1 MLPRPPS
8 PNPPAYSAPYGSA
21 INVNHPIS
29 APMERKQKQRGIIGI
44 TAGAEDTKYQAKY
57 KELKKKVKE
66 IEADNDRLYF
76 KLLLAKKN
84 IRRMNLERAILYE
97 RLAAVPPTPGRHT
110 QELPAEQDPIFHP
123 QPPVPPE
130 HARVIDPN
138 DREVAEYMR
147 AHPNARLITGPDGR
161 VVAIEDTP
169 TVDSRGAAVPS
180 GPPPPHGI
188 PLVHGFRHDSGP
200 GYDPARQLP
209 PPPPMIPLMQPAP
222 EPYPEPSMPSE
233 QQAHS
238 YSYAQSRPPPPLKS
252 HSHSSSSHHSRSS
265 SARPDLESVAAG
277 NVHMDAQTG
286 PYAVHSRSPNL
297 PGEPHVDHRHRR
309 SDVQDHAHSHAH
321 HIPHQHVQIAHQN
334 RPLSPSLVSPTGHG
348 RDSTRIHNHQRIG
361 PGANIH
367 RERDPERERELQQ
380 QLQYER
386 ELERERE
393 EQRAIEL
400 RHRLAMEEQ
409 EDELWAQEEARARAR
424 ALSRSRSP
432 GPVSRPG
439 GSRDTSRPGSGQA
452 HDHDRMQ
459 RTYAPHV
466 SNLLGIE
473 RESGLDDDERG
484 LSPSSRDRT
493 LANETPQSSGL
504 ESRRRPR
511 DQMEIDDRYD
521 EPRAVNEGGAASGG
535 AVNANGNRG
544 SKRPHS
550 DEDADAGHPAYG
562 KGEGVLDERMEED
575 A

>member
-8 PNPPAYSAPYGSA
+8 PNPPYAPPHGGNYNASLTNAYD
-21 INVNHPIS
+21 
-29 APMERKQKQRGIIGI
+29 RKQKQRSIMGI

-123 QPPVPPE
+123 QPPAPPE
-130 HARVIDPN
+130 NARAIDPN
-138 DREVAEYMR
+138 DREVVEYMH
-147 AHPNARLITGPDGR
+147 AHPNARIVTGPDGR

-169 TVDSRGAAVPS
+169 TVDARGAPVPS

-209 PPPPMIPLMQPAP
+209 PPPHMIPLIQHAP
-222 EPYPEPSMPSE
+222 ELHPEPVLSNDP
-233 QQAHS
+233 QAHEYS
-238 YSYAQSRPPPPLKS
+238 YSQSRPPPPLKS

-265 SARPDLESVAAG
+265 SARPDLEPIAG
-277 NVHMDAQTG
+277 LSHVDAHAG
-286 PYAVHSRSPNL
+286 PFRGHSHSPVV
-297 PGEPHVDHRHRR
+297 PGEPQNEHRGPRHSVQESHVH
-309 SDVQDHAHSHAH
+309 QL
-321 HIPHQHVQIAHQN
+321 PHQHIHVPQQH
-334 RPLSPSLVSPTGHG
+334 RPSSPPLVSPTAHG
-348 RDSTRIHNHQRIG
+348 RDGRIHNHQRIG
-361 PGANIH
+361 PGAHIH
-367 RERDPERERELQQ
+367 RERDTERDRELQQ

-409 EDELWAQEEARARAR
+409 EEEALWAQEEARVRAR
-424 ALSRSRSP
+424 ALSRSGSP
-432 GPVSRPG
+432 GPHPGESRG
-439 GSRDTSRPGSGQA
+439 TSRPASGQA
-452 HDHDRMQ
+452 HDHDRVQ
-459 RTYAPHV
+459 RPYAPHV

-473 RESGLDDDERG
+473 RDPGLNDDQRDVG
-484 LSPSSRDRT
+484 SSSRDRT
-493 LANETPQSSGL
+493 LAAETPQPSGA
-504 ESRRRPR
+504 ESRKRSREE
-511 DQMEIDDRYD
+511 MEVDDRY
-521 EPRAVNEGGAASGG
+521 EGEGRAANEAGTSSRGS
-535 AVNANGNRG
+535 VMSNGNRT
-544 SKRPHS
+544 SKRTHP
-550 DEDADAGHPAYG
+550 DEVADAGHPAYG
-562 KGEGVLDERMEED
+562 NEEDIPEDRMEED

>member
-8 PNPPAYSAPYGSA
+8 PNPPYAPPHGGNYNSSLTNA
-21 INVNHPIS
+21 FD
-29 APMERKQKQRGIIGI
+29 RKQKQRGIVGI

-123 QPPVPPE
+123 QPPAPPE
-130 HARVIDPN
+130 NARVIDPN
-138 DREVAEYMR
+138 DREVSEYMR

-169 TVDSRGAAVPS
+169 AVDARGAPVPS

-200 GYDPARQLP
+200 GFDPARQLP
-209 PPPPMIPLMQPAP
+209 PPPPMIPLMQHAP
-222 EPYPEPSMPSE
+222 EPHPEPVLSNDP
-233 QQAHS
+233 QAHGYP
-238 YSYAQSRPPPPLKS
+238 YSQSRPPPPLKS
-252 HSHSSSSHHSRSS
+252 HSHSSSSHQSRSS
-265 SARPDLESVAAG
+265 SARPDLEPIAG
-277 NVHMDAQTG
+277 TSHVDTHAG
-286 PYAVHSRSPNL
+286 PYPGHSRSSIVS
-297 PGEPHVDHRHRR
+297 GEPQVELRSLRHE
-309 SDVQDHAHSHAH
+309 VQEPQGHQL
-321 HIPHQHVQIAHQN
+321 PHQHIHVPQQN
-334 RPLSPSLVSPTGHG
+334 RPTSPPLVSPTGHG
-348 RDSTRIHNHQRIG
+348 RDGRIHNHQRIG
-361 PGANIH
+361 PGAHIH
-367 RERDPERERELQQ
+367 RERDTERDRELQQ
-380 QLQYER
+380 RLEYER

-409 EDELWAQEEARARAR
+409 EEEALWAQEEARVRAR

-432 GPVSRPG
+432 GSVPRTGESRG
-439 GSRDTSRPGSGQA
+439 TSRPASGQA
-452 HDHDRMQ
+452 HDHDRIQ
-459 RTYAPHV
+459 RPYAPHV

-473 RESGLDDDERG
+473 RDPGFNDDDHG
-484 LSPSSRDRT
+484 VGPSSRDRA
-493 LANETPQSSGL
+493 LAAENPQASGM
-504 ESRRRPR
+504 ESRKRSR
-511 DQMEIDDRYD
+511 DEMEVDDRYEG
-521 EPRAVNEGGAASGG
+521 EPRAVNEAGVPS
-535 AVNANGNRG
+535 RG
-544 SKRPHS
+544 SVTSNGTRASKRTHP
-550 DEDADAGHPAYG
+550 DEDADAGHPSYG
-562 KGEGVLDERMEED
+562 NGEDMSDERMEED